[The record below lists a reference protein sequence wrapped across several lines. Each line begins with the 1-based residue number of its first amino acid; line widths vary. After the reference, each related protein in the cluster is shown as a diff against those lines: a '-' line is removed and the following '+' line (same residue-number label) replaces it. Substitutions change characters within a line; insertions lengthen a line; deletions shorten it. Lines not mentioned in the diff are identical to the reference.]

1 MTIGRLRAAFSFR
14 GGGEMAQDDMHVIIY
29 KVLAYLYD
37 CMKKGIDPDKSML
50 APDGLLFGG
59 VPERYWNSIWLQM
72 LDKGLVVGVAQ
83 AAYDDST
90 HIIILS
96 PEVTLDG
103 VEFMQEN
110 SMMKK
115 AKDFLKDMKSIL
127 PFV

>member
-1 MTIGRLRAAFSFR
+1 
-14 GGGEMAQDDMHVIIY
+14 MAQDDMHVIIY